1 MLEGKTKHQAHCA
14 MSALCYV
21 AYACRPMTSDELLAA
36 LNTSLAE
43 LEEPTS
49 CEENV
54 VRLKNVDEL
63 LHLCSNNLR
72 LSGNGQIG
80 FNEIQVLE
88 FVRSTTAVNVGFYG
102 EFETHERLAVACLQH
117 MRCLNESAILGLS
130 LPGANTLQE
139 SPCSLE
145 KYITSS
151 WPEHCR
157 LVERSSRVVSAIIY
171 RTLLSAIESSGLALR
186 WSTREKNNFMLQFC
200 TRQNFGRLGGT
211 LLQMGADPNARC
223 SFHNRT
229 PLLNAVAHADS
240 DFVEGLLGRG
250 GDPNSQD
257 SNGLTAVDLACKYGR
272 LENLILLV
280 NHGGLLDKHTVQGK
294 DSENLT
300 CSSALHLASQHGHR
314 VIVEYLLAHCNGYP
328 TRVLRLPKC
337 SHGQCQTQT
346 PASHRQPRGE
356 RSTVCL
362 NICKSDFDTG
372 CRNLTDKTIA
382 QLQELS
388 LQIPAASDELA
399 LVSSASSGMDF
410 QCESEPPNGPDLG
423 QNSSPIDHG
432 DWIIIS
438 GHRETIE

>member
-1 MLEGKTKHQAHCA
+1 
-14 MSALCYV
+14 
-21 AYACRPMTSDELLAA
+21 MTSDELLAA
-36 LNTSLAE
+36 LNTNLAE
-43 LEEPTS
+43 FEEPTF

-54 VRLKNVDEL
+54 VQLKNVDEL

-72 LSGNGQIG
+72 LSGNGQID
-80 FNEIQVLE
+80 FNEIQILK
-88 FVRSTTAVNVGFYG
+88 FVRSATAVNVGFYG
-102 EFETHERLAVACLQH
+102 EFETHERLAVACLKH
-117 MRCLNESAILGLS
+117 MRCLNKSTILGLS

-157 LVERSSRVVSAIIY
+157 LVERSSRVVSAIVH

-186 WSTREKNNFMLQFC
+186 WSTREKNNFMLQLC
-200 TRQNFGRLGGT
+200 SRQNFGRLGGT

-223 SFHNRT
+223 SFHDRT

-240 DFVEGLLGRG
+240 DLVEGLLARG

-280 NHGGLLDKHTVQGK
+280 NHGGLLDKHTAQGEG
-294 DSENLT
+294 SENPT
-300 CSSALHLASQHGHR
+300 CSPALHLASQHGH
-314 VIVEYLLAHCNGYP
+314 VIVEYLLAHCSRGYP
-328 TRVLRLPKC
+328 TQVLRLPKC
-337 SHGQCQTQT
+337 SHDQCQRQS
-346 PASHRQPRGE
+346 PASHGE

-362 NICKSDFDTG
+362 NMSKSDFDPG

-388 LQIPAASDELA
+388 LQTPAASDELA

-438 GHRETIE
+438 GRRETIE

>member
-21 AYACRPMTSDELLAA
+21 AYACRPMTSDELLAV
-36 LNTSLAE
+36 LNTNLAE

-130 LPGANTLQE
+130 LPGADTLQE

-272 LENLILLV
+272 LENLVLLV
-280 NHGGLLDKHTVQGK
+280 NRGGLLDKHTAQGEG
-294 DSENLT
+294 SENST

-314 VIVEYLLAHCNGYP
+314 VIVEYLLAHRSRGYP
-328 TRVLRLPKC
+328 TQVLRPPKC
-337 SHGQCQTQT
+337 SHGQYQTQT
-346 PASHRQPRGE
+346 PSSHRQPRGE
-356 RSTVCL
+356 GSTVCL
-362 NICKSDFDTG
+362 NIYKSDSDPG
-372 CRNLTDKTIA
+372 CRNLTNKTIA
-382 QLQELS
+382 QLRELS
-388 LQIPAASDELA
+388 LRIPAASDEPA
-399 LVSSASSGMDF
+399 SVSASSGMGF
-410 QCESEPPNGPDLG
+410 QCESEPDLG

-432 DWIIIS
+432 DWTIIS
-438 GHRETIE
+438 GHSETIE

>member
-36 LNTSLAE
+36 LNTNLAE
-43 LEEPTS
+43 IEEPTS

-130 LPGANTLQE
+130 LPGANTLPE

-200 TRQNFGRLGGT
+200 TQQNFGRLGGT

-229 PLLNAVAHADS
+229 SLLNAVAHADS

-272 LENLILLV
+272 LENLVLLV

-294 DSENLT
+294 GSENST
-300 CSSALHLASQHGHR
+300 YSSALHLASQHGHR

-328 TRVLRLPKC
+328 TQVLRLPKC

-356 RSTVCL
+356 RSIVCL
-362 NICKSDFDTG
+362 NTCKSDFDTG

-399 LVSSASSGMDF
+399 LVSSASSGIDF